1 MTTKY
6 TIFLPVQPV
15 QLCILPVQRT
25 GLWMSLWEAQPRLIN
40 NVCFTSVSSQHGALD
55 ALCEL
60 YYEFHMHNIMYVIRP
75 IILYFRIQMHGTLAI
90 ENCVYN
96 VLLFLFIVQLSRWLF
111 RSWSCKGTQPVN
123 RRWDTAVRDM
133 DTFPSS
139 ISQCIRSH
147 VVLFDM
153 KMCYLTWAG
162 LAAAHTNLHEENL
175 HHFVND
181 S

>member
-6 TIFLPVQPV
+6 TIFFASPTSPTVHFTSPKDWW
-15 QLCILPVQRT
+15 T

-111 RSWSCKGTQPVN
+111 RS
-123 RRWDTAVRDM
+123 
-133 DTFPSS
+133 
-139 ISQCIRSH
+139 
-147 VVLFDM
+147 
-153 KMCYLTWAG
+153 
-162 LAAAHTNLHEENL
+162 
-175 HHFVND
+175 
-181 S
+181 